1 MTINFTK
8 KVRKILL
15 RISMIALVIV
25 GFGYL
30 SLEMKTQSTMAF
42 KDKDSINNYTMDVIF
57 DEEKKTLLCNQNLKY
72 INNTNQNLDKIY
84 LHIYPNAFSK
94 EDYAPF
100 EKNEMKKAYPNGFDE
115 GYIDI
120 QNVLS
125 QDKKLEYNIKGDKD
139 DILEVKLS
147 KELKEN
153 EVISIDMKYE
163 VKLPNSTGRFGYGDN
178 TINITN
184 WFPIACVYDDR
195 GWNLKS
201 YETIG
206 DPFYSETSDFDVK
219 VMVPKKYKIGT
230 TGEIINQKQDQEKT
244 LYEIKASSVR
254 DFAFVLS
261 EKFDIDKEMY
271 KGTEIS
277 TYNLNEEIS
286 EEVTEIA
293 KDSIK
298 IFSELFGKYP
308 YSTYSVIAS
317 DFFIGG
323 MEYPTLV
330 MIDESLYT
338 EENKF
343 VLEYVIAHETAH
355 QWWYSVIGNDEI
367 SEPWIDEALTEYSTV
382 LYFEEKYGKDV
393 SDKLLHHME
402 IQSQDYD
409 NEDVFKETHQYRNS
423 TEYSLN
429 VYTKGALIF
438 DEIRKD
444 IGDEKFF
451 DTLKQYYETFMYEN
465 VNSDKFKK
473 LWEEQG
479 ADIEKII
486 PQYK

>member
-30 SLEMKTQSTMAF
+30 SIEMKTQSTMAF

>member
-25 GFGYL
+25 GVGYL
-30 SLEMKTQSTMAF
+30 SIEMKTQSTMAF